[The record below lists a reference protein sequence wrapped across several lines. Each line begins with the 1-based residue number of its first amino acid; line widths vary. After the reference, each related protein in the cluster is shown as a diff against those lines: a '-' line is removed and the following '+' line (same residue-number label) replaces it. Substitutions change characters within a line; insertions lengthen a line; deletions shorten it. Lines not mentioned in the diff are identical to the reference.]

1 MYSIGE
7 NFFYE
12 LDGEEVEF
20 SILGDMIIKGKEY
33 LVTEDEDHNRFVF
46 LYDDEDEV
54 VVLLENEEQADKLIE
69 TWETDFYGETEDET
83 LWDDDEYDDYDDSEE
98 EEVDY
103 VDYEDDVDFED
114 DEYIEEDE
122 DEEDLF

>member
-20 SILGDMIIKGKEY
+20 SILGDMILKGKEY

>member
-33 LVTEDEDHNRFVF
+33 LVTETLDNTKLVF
-46 LYDDEDEV
+46 IYDDEEETV
-54 VVLLENEEQADKLIE
+54 TLLEDEEATDKLIE
-69 TWETDFYGETEDET
+69 TWETDFYGEVEDET
-83 LWDDDEYDDYDDSEE
+83 LWDDDEYEAYDDTDEE
-98 EEVDY
+98 EEEDY
-103 VDYEDDVDFED
+103 VDYEDDVDFDE
-114 DEYIEEDE
+114 EYIEED
-122 DEEDLF
+122 DEEDLY

>member
-54 VVLLENEEQADKLIE
+54 VVLLEDEEQADKLIE

-122 DEEDLF
+122 DEEDVF

>member
-33 LVTEDEDHNRFVF
+33 LVTEDEDHNRSVF
-46 LYDDEDEV
+46 LYDDEEETV
-54 VVLLENEEQADKLIE
+54 SLLEDDEEAEKLIE
-69 TWETDFYGETEDET
+69 TWETDFYGESEDET
-83 LWDDDEYDDYDDSEE
+83 LWDDDEYEDYEE
-98 EEVDY
+98 EEEEEEDY
-103 VDYEDDVDFED
+103 VDYDDDVDFDD
-114 DEYIEEDE
+114 DEYIEEEDE
-122 DEEDLF
+122 DLY